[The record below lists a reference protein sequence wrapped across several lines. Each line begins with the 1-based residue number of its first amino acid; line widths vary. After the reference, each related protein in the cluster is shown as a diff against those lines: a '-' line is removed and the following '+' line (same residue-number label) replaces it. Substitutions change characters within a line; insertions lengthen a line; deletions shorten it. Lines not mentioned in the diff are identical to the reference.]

1 MYNAVTENDG
11 LKSVFGL
18 RSWFLA
24 QIKAENML
32 YPMHTPQFEYKKIW
46 GSFSCLKVNY
56 SAKMTC
62 AVGRAKS
69 DQEGVIK
76 SVKDGTWYTFGNL
89 YEIGQV
95 AQAYIRPQTVP

>member
-32 YPMHTPQFEYKKIW
+32 YPMHTPQLGFE
-46 GSFSCLKVNY
+46 SFLGLIFMSESQL
-56 SAKMTC
+56 
-62 AVGRAKS
+62 
-69 DQEGVIK
+69 
-76 SVKDGTWYTFGNL
+76 
-89 YEIGQV
+89 
-95 AQAYIRPQTVP
+95 

>member
-11 LKSVFGL
+11 LKSVFNL
-18 RSWFLA
+18 RSCSLA

-32 YPMHTPQFEYKKIW
+32 YPMHTPQLGYKTFW

-76 SVKDGTWYTFGNL
+76 SVKDGT
-89 YEIGQV
+89 
-95 AQAYIRPQTVP
+95 